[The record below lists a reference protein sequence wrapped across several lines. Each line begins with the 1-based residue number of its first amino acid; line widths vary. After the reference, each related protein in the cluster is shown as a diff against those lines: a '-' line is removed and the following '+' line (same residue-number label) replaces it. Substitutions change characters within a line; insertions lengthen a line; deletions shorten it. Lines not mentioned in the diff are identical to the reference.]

1 MQAAR
6 LPRAE
11 VLNTGTELL
20 SGSVLNTLLPYL
32 GEQLFP
38 LGLRIQ
44 RQTTVPDGTA
54 IRDAIL
60 EAAPRCEFIFI
71 TGGLGPTNDDV
82 TRDLVADLANRTL
95 QYNEA
100 IFRKIEARFKQRGL
114 RLTDRIARQAFV
126 PEGAT
131 VLAND
136 FGTAPG
142 LYLPARGAIPHL
154 FLFPGPPRE
163 LQPMFATYALPILR
177 DLVGKHDL
185 DARIFRTSGLGE
197 SYIEEM
203 VGGELEGIPG
213 LEVGYCARLGEVDV
227 RVVGPGTTVAAADR
241 IIRSKL
247 APYIVA
253 AENKELE
260 EVVVELLR
268 AKGATVAIAESC
280 TGGLLASR
288 ITDVAGASKVFL
300 EGNVTYS
307 NQAKTRTLAVPPE
320 MITRVGAVSEEV
332 AAAMAEGARKRA
344 GSTFALATT
353 GIAGPD
359 GGTPEKPVGTVFV
372 GLAAESE
379 KTQVQRLLFPM
390 DRRSFKRIVSQY
402 ALDMLRRSLAG

>member
-1 MQAAR
+1 MQAK

-20 SGSVLNTLLPYL
+20 SGSVLNTLLPYF

-44 RQTTVPDGTA
+44 RQTTVPDGAA
-54 IRDAIL
+54 IKDAIL
-60 EAAPRCEFIFI
+60 EAAPRCEFIFV
-71 TGGLGPTNDDV
+71 TGGLGPTDDDV

-95 QYNEA
+95 QYNET
-100 IFRKIEARFKQRGL
+100 IFRKIKARFEQRGL

-163 LQPMFATYALPILR
+163 LQPMFESYALPILR
-177 DLVGKHDL
+177 GLVGKHDL

-213 LEVGYCARLGEVDV
+213 LEVGYCARLGEVVV
-227 RVVGPGTTVAAADR
+227 RVIGPGATVAAADR

-247 APYIVA
+247 APYIVT
-253 AENKELE
+253 AESKELE

-268 AKGATVAIAESC
+268 GKGATVAIAESC

-288 ITDVAGASKVFL
+288 ITDVPGASTVFL

-307 NQAKTRTLAVPPE
+307 DEAKTRTLAVPAE

-332 AAAMAEGARKRA
+332 AAAMAEGARNRA

-379 KTQVQRLLFPM
+379 KTQVQKLFFPM

-402 ALDMLRRSLAG
+402 ALDMLRRSLAR